1 MYLVVYL
8 ISSLYII
15 YSLYYSLHCT
25 DYTILIDPII
35 PSTHLWSLR
44 KGQVSLYIWTSFATY
59 LFVGHFPPY
68 A

>member
-35 PSTHLWSLR
+35 PSTHIWSLR
-44 KGQVSLYIWTSFATY
+44 KGQVSLDLICYLPLCWSFSSIC
-59 LFVGHFPPY
+59 VG
-68 A
+68 